1 MIIAWVLSLLMLL
14 ASLVNIL
21 ERSVALEIISLN
33 TVVDAGKK
41 FIASE
46 KALLECIENLENI
59 ATSNQSACHVQS
71 AGKGLWLV
79 STKEKPILEVLLS
92 LDEKTKQLTRLN
104 WRQEFE

>member
-21 ERSVALEIISLN
+21 ERSVALELISLHAA
-33 TVVDAGKK
+33 VDSGRK

-46 KALLECIENLENI
+46 KALLECEEYLGNI
-59 ATSNQSACHVQS
+59 AVLNHSACHIQS
-71 AGKGLWLV
+71 AGKNLWLI
-79 STKEKPILEVLLS
+79 STKEKPTLQILVS
-92 LDEKTKQLTRLN
+92 LDERTKQATRLN